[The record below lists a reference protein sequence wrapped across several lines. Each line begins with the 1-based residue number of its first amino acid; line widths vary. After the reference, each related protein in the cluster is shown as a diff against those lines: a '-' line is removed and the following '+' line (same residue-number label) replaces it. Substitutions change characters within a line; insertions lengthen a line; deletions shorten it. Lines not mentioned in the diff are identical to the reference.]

1 MLTNLRKNY
10 NLLCTPSQVYVL
22 ISAIAIVT
30 MLLQNL
36 NEPRKYCIG
45 RYSCKLNF
53 NNLLLF
59 VMKVLYVIFW
69 AIILDS
75 LCKNGYKDLAWA
87 IVLLPFFL
95 LFLLI
100 VLFIFSQV

>member
-1 MLTNLRKNY
+1 MIKNLRKNY

-22 ISAIAIVT
+22 ISAIAIIT
-30 MLLQNL
+30 MLIQNI

-45 RYSCKLNF
+45 RLSCHLKF
-53 NNLLLF
+53 NNLFLF
-59 VMKVLYVIFW
+59 IVKVLYVIFW
-69 AIILDS
+69 AIVLDS

-95 LFLLI
+95 LFLLV
-100 VLFIFSQV
+100 VLFIIAQM

>member
-1 MLTNLRKNY
+1 MLNNLRKNY

-36 NEPRKYCIG
+36 SEPRKYCIG

-53 NNLLLF
+53 NNLFLF
-59 VMKVLYVIFW
+59 VMKLLYVVFW
-69 AIILDS
+69 AIVLDS